1 MLDWNLFVEVETAV
15 KVCKKVYEKLYYL
28 YNLAQISMPKQKLEN
43 CWDVKA
49 VDPSSP
55 ILLELGSYGLNVLHG
70 AYQNSQFKTD

>member
-1 MLDWNLFVEVETAV
+1 
-15 KVCKKVYEKLYYL
+15 
-28 YNLAQISMPKQKLEN
+28 MPKQKLEN

-70 AYQNSQFKTD
+70 AYQTSQFKTD